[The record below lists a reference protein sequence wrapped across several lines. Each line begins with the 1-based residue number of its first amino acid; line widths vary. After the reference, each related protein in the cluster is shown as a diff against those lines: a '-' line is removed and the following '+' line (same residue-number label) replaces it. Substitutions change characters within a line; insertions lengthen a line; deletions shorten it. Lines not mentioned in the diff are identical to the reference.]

1 MTLRNVLS
9 EIYPYLKN
17 NEAYFFVF
25 LIGSCPQRPESNHE
39 LPKILETLN
48 NYERKIK
55 CIYIDGDYSNESK
68 YELENRLGKDC
79 IIYPKSINYE
89 DYSMIIEFCHIA
101 GILNNSLSMIFEFTG
116 ILRFEYEKNSNKVP
130 YLYISPSDCLADTEG
145 ILYNPIIETSDIGL
159 SFYRPDINNIG
170 DQIEYLFQEDTNES
184 KLQRIK
190 FVKEMISC
198 MISDIKQV
206 YRMLLN
212 YIERK
217 DCFDVDHDIVF
228 IKEIPYFYPSLE
240 LLKKRMIGYHS
251 YKTRNIIDEF
261 LNSECDNLEI
271 YLKEKIQIYLGII
284 LLYINKGNR
293 LEVNNNF
300 ETIMFDNSR
309 QIYEIVKKLETQI

>member
-1 MTLRNVLS
+1 MTLRNTLS
-9 EIYPYLKN
+9 QIYPYLKN
-17 NEAYFFVF
+17 NEEYFFVF
-25 LIGSCPQRPESNHE
+25 LIGSYPQRPESNHE

-48 NYERKIK
+48 KYERKVK
-55 CIYIDGDYSNESK
+55 CVYIDSDYSKESTSQLK
-68 YELENRLGKDC
+68 ERLGQDS

-101 GILNNSLSMIFEFTG
+101 GILNNSLSIIFEFTG
-116 ILRFEYEKNSNKVP
+116 ILRFEYERETNKTP
-130 YLYISPSDCLADTEG
+130 YLYISPSECLADTND

-159 SFYRPDINNIG
+159 SFYRPNLENIG
-170 DQIEYLFQEDTNES
+170 GQIEYLFQEDINES
-184 KLQRIK
+184 KLQRLK
-190 FVKEMISC
+190 FIKEMISF
-198 MISDIKQV
+198 MVSDIKQV

-228 IKEIPYFYPSLE
+228 IKEIPYFYPSIE

-271 YLKEKIQIYLGII
+271 YLKERIQIFLGII
-284 LLYINKGNR
+284 LLYIHKGNR

-300 ETIMFDNSR
+300 EKIMFDNSR
-309 QIYEIVKKLETQI
+309 QVYEIVNKLEMQI